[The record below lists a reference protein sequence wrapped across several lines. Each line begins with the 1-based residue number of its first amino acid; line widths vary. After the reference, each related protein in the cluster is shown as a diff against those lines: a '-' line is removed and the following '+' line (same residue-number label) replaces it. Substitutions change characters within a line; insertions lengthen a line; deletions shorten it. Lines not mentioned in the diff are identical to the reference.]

1 MMEEAIQGGLVD
13 KKEGYSSKCHLCHE
27 ARTFFWQ
34 AGMYRDEV
42 APEEAY
48 VD

>member
-1 MMEEAIQGGLVD
+1 MAEAIQAGFAD
-13 KKEGYSSKCHLCHE
+13 RKEGYSSKCHICHE
-27 ARTFFWQ
+27 ARAFFWQ
-34 AGMYRDEV
+34 TGMYRDEV